1 MKASFKIKSAI
12 TVNIKTTILKKM
24 VGFVT
29 ILSEN
34 FKLKQSKRCE
44 KNIFIIYSPE
54 KETIERE
61 NTLDI
66 DTEVSIK
73 LPENANAFLATKF
86 EDEEIQKI
94 IGPTNGSKRL
104 WINLLNESYFNKN
117 QINKGDVIGYL
128 VIEPEDI
135 KVHYA
140 KKEKPSRKNTKQ
152 PNNYLPKDWSKR
164 HKS

>member
-54 KETIERE
+54 KE
-61 NTLDI
+61 
-66 DTEVSIK
+66 
-73 LPENANAFLATKF
+73 TKF